1 MYYLYVLL
9 RDLAVLTNIN
19 NIEQVAVMF
28 CNCHLLKKLCFAS
41 PFLFTIYLLSVYLAI
56 NT

>member
-28 CNCHLLKKLCFAS
+28 CNCHLLKNIYSVLLLLF
-41 PFLFTIYLLSVYLAI
+41 FLQFIY
-56 NT
+56 